1 MARPWR
7 VEYEGALYHVLFGV
21 NKQWHIF
28 CCLVYLK
35 HARQK
40 PKPLLVVDDELITQI
55 GNFRYDNP
63 APPRAEVI
71 RRFIKK
77 ALKKY
82 EEKAKGMTFDH

>member
-1 MARPWR
+1 MP
-7 VEYEGALYHVLFGV
+7 G
-21 NKQWHIF
+21 K
-28 CCLVYLK
+28 
-35 HARQK
+35 K